1 MYFLKVKPRFPAS
14 PSTTSTSA
22 ITDALRSV
30 TPPPPHTEYK
40 DKEGEAPSDPPPFV
54 EYMIMMPYS
63 YQIFICFVCVCL
75 FMCKCNKCMKRT
87 TSACF
92 CCIIIVFQYH

>member
-54 EYMIMMPYS
+54 EYDNDAVQLSNIYL
-63 YQIFICFVCVCL
+63 FCVCVSL
-75 FMCKCNKCMKRT
+75 HVQM
-87 TSACF
+87 
-92 CCIIIVFQYH
+92 